1 MNAHHH
7 HTRATPAQSD
17 PTGPA
22 PATQPEVASGHKDRT
37 ATVASAEE
45 VRIRAYRKWE
55 SAGKPAGN
63 DIQFWLEAEKEMVQ
77 GK

>member
-17 PTGPA
+17 PTGPTTT
-22 PATQPEVASGHKDRT
+22 TQPDVTSGTKDHNAPVTT
-37 ATVASAEE
+37 AEAVQL
-45 VRIRAYRKWE
+45 RAYRKWE

-63 DIQFWLEAEKEMVQ
+63 DIAFWLEAEKELAQ